1 MKETRKKEYA
11 EKRIRKQSA
20 QEKADKKLKRLI
32 LKKRSTKKWEK
43 MDKNRCKDLEG
54 G

>member
-20 QEKADKKLKRLI
+20 QEKADKKLADFKE
-32 LKKRSTKKWEK
+32 KEHKNGKKWIRIDARTWKEVK
-43 MDKNRCKDLEG
+43 L
-54 G
+54 